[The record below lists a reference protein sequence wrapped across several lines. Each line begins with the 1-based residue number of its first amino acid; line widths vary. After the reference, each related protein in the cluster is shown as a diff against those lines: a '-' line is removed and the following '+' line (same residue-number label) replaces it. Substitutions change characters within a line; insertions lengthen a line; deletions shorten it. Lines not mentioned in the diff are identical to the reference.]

1 MGNPILETFA
11 AIALAGVVL
20 TATATAQASDPAA
33 TRTAAQT
40 APPIAPGSPERSL
53 SFYNTHNAERLTA
66 VYRRGDDC
74 LPDSLEKIKH
84 ILRDPFD
91 GEEGPID
98 PGLLDFLYDVV
109 EKAGYVGEVHVVCG
123 YRSVRTNTLLHNRS
137 RDVVLRS
144 QHLKGRAL
152 DFRLPGFDTLK
163 LYEIAKAMARG
174 GTGYYRQSDFIQ
186 IDTGPVRSW

>member
-1 MGNPILETFA
+1 MTLKRLA
-11 AIALAGVVL
+11 AFALAGLVL
-20 TATATAQASDPAA
+20 SAAAAAQTPDPAA
-33 TRTAAQT
+33 ARMAAQT
-40 APPIAPGSPERSL
+40 AAPAAPASLERSL
-53 SFYNTHNAERLTA
+53 SFYNTHNGEHLTV

-91 GEEGPID
+91 GEECPVD

-137 RDVVLRS
+137 KDVVLRS
-144 QHLKGRAL
+144 RHLQGRAL

-163 LYEIAKAMARG
+163 LYEIAKAMERG